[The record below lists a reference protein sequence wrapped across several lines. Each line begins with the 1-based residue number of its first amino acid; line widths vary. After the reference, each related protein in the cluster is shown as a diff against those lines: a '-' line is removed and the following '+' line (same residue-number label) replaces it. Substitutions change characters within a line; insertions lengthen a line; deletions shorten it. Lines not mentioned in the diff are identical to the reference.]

1 MILMNNTFYKLY
13 FKDLKEQFEF
23 DNERYF
29 IDNEIYAEDIIYTK
43 NILANNILFFI
54 KMSDFVYYDLIGRN
68 IFKKVDDNIFYNDR
82 TGLYFDEKL
91 LIKTNDSNEVLK
103 RILNKE
109 YSFYLKDYFK
119 MHRLL
124 NKIDNEL
131 IQKSESIMLIRGIK
145 YNKKN

>member
-1 MILMNNTFYKLY
+1 MNNTFYKLY

>member
-1 MILMNNTFYKLY
+1 MNNTFYKLY

-43 NILANNILFFI
+43 NILANDILFFI

>member
-43 NILANNILFFI
+43 NILANDILFFI